1 MERVAFLLHGT
12 FEDKRAIDIFV
23 CGKATMS
30 EEEKEAL
37 VRQVGLLNDG
47 YESCGGFEEF
57 EPGWFTD
64 DTLMEGP
71 GMGELCNLHRS
82 VARNLRG

>member
-30 EEEKEAL
+30 EEEKEAH
-37 VRQVGLLNDG
+37 VRQVEDSNGQR
-47 YESCGGFEEF
+47 F
-57 EPGWFTD
+57 
-64 DTLMEGP
+64 
-71 GMGELCNLHRS
+71 RS
-82 VARNLRG
+82 HHKTRR

>member
-1 MERVAFLLHGT
+1 MERVAFLLPGT
-12 FEDKRAIDIFV
+12 SEGKKTIDIFM
-23 CGKATMS
+23 CGKAAMS

-57 EPGWFTD
+57 EPGWFTH
-64 DTLMEGP
+64 DTLIDSSFHEK
-71 GMGELCNLHRS
+71 LH
-82 VARNLRG
+82 NN